1 MTDTDNRMTFTEH
14 LAELRGRLIRSVAVV
29 VVCMGACFFAYHP
42 IFNLLS
48 RPLQPLIEQGIVDQA
63 AGAGT
68 AGPRASWQVLDP
80 LEPFRVNLKLAAY
93 CGLFLSLP
101 YLVYQL
107 CAFIFPGLTP
117 KERRAAL
124 FMIVGCS
131 VLTAAGLAVAYF
143 GVFPL
148 VLPYLAQYAPA
159 MVELNLQLSRTVN
172 TLLLGLL
179 GFAIAFQ
186 FPMVVFILVYL
197 DLLSPDTLKRW
208 RRVAVVLLMVVSAFL
223 TPPDPFSMLLMGGP
237 LVLLY
242 EASIWMAQALVWKRK
257 RAARKRASDT

>member
-1 MTDTDNRMTFTEH
+1 MTFTEH

-29 VVCMGACFFAYHP
+29 VVCMAVCFFAYHP

-48 RPLQPLIEQGIVDQA
+48 RPLAPLIEQGVVQEA
-63 AGAGT
+63 ADTATGA
-68 AGPRASWQVLDP
+68 ASRPRASWQVLDP

-93 CGLFLSLP
+93 CGLLLALP
-101 YLVYQL
+101 YLVYQV
-107 CAFIFPGLTP
+107 CAFIFPGLKP
-117 KERRAAL
+117 RERRAVL
-124 FMIVGCS
+124 FLIAGCG
-131 VLTAAGLAVAYF
+131 VLTLAGLCVAYF

-148 VLPYLAQYAPA
+148 VLPYLAQYAPGI
-159 MVELNLQLSRTVN
+159 VELNLQLSRTVN

-186 FPMVVFILVYL
+186 FPMAVFILVYMN
-197 DLLSPDTLKRW
+197 LLTPDTLKKW
-208 RRVAVVLLMVVSAFL
+208 RRVAIVLMMVVSAFL

-242 EASIWMAQALVWKRK
+242 ELSIWMAQLLVWKRE
-257 RAARKRASDT
+257 RAARKRGAGT